1 MIQQY
6 EAISLLN
13 SERYARLERAQ
24 VLVNQFWETYEE
36 LSPWM
41 EETRALIAQLP
52 PPAVDH
58 EQLRQQQEEMRVKY
72 TPRLF
77 SCIT

>member
-41 EETRALIAQLP
+41 EETRALITQLP